1 MKNKRIIIEGKE
13 TYYLIYENGEVYSE
27 YASKFLKPCLV
38 RGYLGKQKTS
48 YGFKWEYKDGR
59 KDMKWNGL

>member
-48 YGFKWEYKDGR
+48 YGFKWGIQG
-59 KDMKWNGL
+59 W